1 MERKLKTY
9 ERVMKLN
16 KCKLCNGGFD
26 FRKVAVSDVL
36 GVTSIV
42 FRENLNDNT
51 GAVQFR
57 YCPLCGDKLRTHENA
72 AVLSADKPRSDT
84 PIICFHKP
92 NEPNGY
98 LSNWYKCSFTVA
110 NITYTSVEQYM
121 MYSKAVL
128 FGDTI
133 AAQRIMQTNDV
144 AQIKLYG
151 RSVRNYVDEVWSDA
165 RYEVVH
171 KAVYAKFA
179 QNEPLKQLLLAT
191 GNALLAECAVS
202 DRIWGIGLA
211 MYDPDR
217 LNISHWKGLNL
228 LGRVLMQTRGELHSE
243 GRV

>member
-9 ERVMKLN
+9 ERVIKLN
-16 KCKLCNGGFD
+16 TCKLCSGDYD
-26 FRKVAVSDVL
+26 FRKVAISEVL
-36 GVTSIV
+36 DETSIV
-42 FRENLNDNT
+42 FTENMHVNT
-51 GAVQFR
+51 GVTQFR
-57 YCPLCGDKLRTHENA
+57 YCPLCGNKLNTNEN
-72 AVLSADKPRSDT
+72 VPLVTENKPKSDT

-128 FGDTI
+128 FGDLI
-133 AAQRIMQTNDV
+133 VAQRIMQTNDDV
-144 AQIKLYG
+144 ALIKTYG
-151 RSVRNYVDEVWSDA
+151 RCVRNYVDEVWSDT

-191 GNALLAECAVS
+191 DNALLAECAVS

-211 MYDPDR
+211 MHDPDR
-217 LNISHWKGLNL
+217 LNIAHWKGLNL
-228 LGRVLMQTRGELHSE
+228 LGRVLMQTRSELRSTK
-243 GRV
+243 

>member
-1 MERKLKTY
+1 
-9 ERVMKLN
+9 MKLN
-16 KCKLCNGGFD
+16 TCKLCSGDYD
-26 FRKVAVSDVL
+26 FRKVAISEVL
-36 GVTSIV
+36 DETSIV
-42 FRENLNDNT
+42 FSENMHGNT
-51 GAVQFR
+51 GVTQFR
-57 YCPLCGDKLRTHENA
+57 YCPLCGNKLNTNEN
-72 AVLSADKPRSDT
+72 VPLVNENKPKSDT

-179 QNEPLKQLLLAT
+179 QNESLKQLLLAT

-211 MYDPDR
+211 MHDPDR

-228 LGRVLMQTRGELHSE
+228 LGRVLMQTRSELRSAKK
-243 GRV
+243 VKM